1 MRGKSFHLRGQQVT
15 PADLIAARAALGMTQ
30 TDLGAVLGLSKR
42 QIIRLEKGDKPIRP
56 IYADLV
62 ARLIREKGK

>member
-1 MRGKSFHLRGQQVT
+1 MT
-15 PADLIAARAALGMTQ
+15 PADLTAARETLGMTQ

-42 QIIRLEKGDKPIRP
+42 QIIRLEKGDIAIRP

-62 ARLIREKGK
+62 ARLIREQGK